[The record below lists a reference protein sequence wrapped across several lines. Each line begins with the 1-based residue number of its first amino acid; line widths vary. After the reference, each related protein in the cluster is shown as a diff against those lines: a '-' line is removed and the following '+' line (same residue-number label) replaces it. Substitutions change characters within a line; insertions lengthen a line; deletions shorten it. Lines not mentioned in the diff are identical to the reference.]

1 MKKYLLSIIALG
13 ILSSAAF
20 AEFERPRMKRD
31 LATILERIQGI
42 LDDDEARSELSD
54 RRIAY
59 LEQRRD
65 LLGVQLEMRTAS
77 RAALSELA
85 DDATEEER
93 KAAVQS
99 VREQFAEDLEGIKQA
114 RRDFMKRRRANRD
127 SGEG

>member
-20 AEFERPRMKRD
+20 AEFERPRIKRD

-65 LLGVQLEMRTAS
+65 LLGVQLEMRTAL

-93 KAAVQS
+93 KAALQS

>member
-1 MKKYLLSIIALG
+1 MKKYLLSLIAFG

-20 AEFERPRMKRD
+20 AEIERPRMKRLD
-31 LATILERIQGI
+31 TMIDRINAALEDTTG
-42 LDDDEARSELSD
+42 LSE

-65 LLGVQLEMRTAS
+65 LLGVQLEMKTAL

-114 RRDFMKRRRANRD
+114 RREFMKRRRANRD

>member
-65 LLGVQLEMRTAS
+65 LLGVQQEMRTAL